1 MSATYQKFC
10 YFTYHKLRFLAQIT
24 EVAVIL
30 TSVISFVLPLHK
42 SCRNNASDITA
53 QITARNMLAR
63 RFQTT
68 THKIAAIS
76 EVIAAEHSATGT
88 DYQRTKPP

>member
-1 MSATYQKFC
+1 MSVAYQKFC

-24 EVAVIL
+24 EVTVIL
-30 TSVISFVLPLHK
+30 ISVISFVLPLHK

-53 QITARNMLAR
+53 QITASRLLAR

-68 THKIAAIS
+68 SHKIAAVPRMS
-76 EVIAAEHSATGT
+76 DETGSV
-88 DYQRTKPP
+88 DEAVVLVGEG